1 MTGQIECKYIVNN
14 TFVTFHKYIFI
25 GKLFGK
31 NLPINHL
38 FPQ

>member
-25 GKLFGK
+25 LQKKFA
-31 NLPINHL
+31 N
-38 FPQ
+38 